1 MTTGYV
7 HARSFACVRDF
18 FFSSAPSDD
27 GRRRGPLCSSL
38 PDRPQALFFCTKDHH
53 NRCWVELQTEGAQAS
68 ARHGLCFPGF
78 QDRLRARLNP
88 KTRARRSLPCPK
100 RFINTITLRS
110 LPPHHHQLGSIR
122 VGDFTG
128 ILKWIL
134 YPDVQRFSLH
144 KAWLFCNSDRH

>member
-1 MTTGYV
+1 MPGPL
-7 HARSFACVRDF
+7 RACVI
-18 FFSSAPSDD
+18 FFSP
-27 GRRRGPLCSSL
+27 PLPATTAVGAVPCVL
-38 PDRPQALFFCTKDHH
+38 HYHIDHKRCFLTKDHH